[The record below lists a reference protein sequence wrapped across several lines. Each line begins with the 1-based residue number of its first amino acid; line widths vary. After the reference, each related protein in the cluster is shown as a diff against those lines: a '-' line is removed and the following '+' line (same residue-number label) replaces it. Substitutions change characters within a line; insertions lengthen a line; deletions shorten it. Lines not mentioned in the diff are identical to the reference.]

1 MYKRIKGKK
10 FSRKTDQRRAF
21 MRNLSVSLIL
31 EEKITTTKTRARA
44 ASSMVERLIT
54 KAKASNLAA
63 TKNLSAILPQV
74 AVKKLISN
82 LAPRFKD
89 RNGGYTRII
98 RLAQR
103 LKDGA
108 EMSVVEF
115 IDRDEMA
122 AKEKDVKKEKAAGKK
137 KSAKIAKAVKADKK
151 EKTEKKEE
159 EKTGEKSN

>member
-21 MRNLSVSLIL
+21 MRNLSVNLIM

-54 KAKASNLAA
+54 KAKAGNLAA
-63 TKNLSAILPQV
+63 TRILSGILPQV

-82 LAPRFKD
+82 LAPRFAQ

-98 RLAQR
+98 RIAQR
-103 LKDGA
+103 FKDGA

-115 IDRDEMA
+115 IDRDEIA
-122 AKEKDVKKEKAAGKK
+122 AKEKETKKEKTGGKK
-137 KSAKIAKAVKADKK
+137 KSAKKAKPA
-151 EKTEKKEE
+151 KTEKKD
-159 EKTGEKSN
+159 EKSEPVEAKPAEK